1 MSDKVKHTIEI
12 CDNSGYAGGAYQTD
26 NGNIVLE
33 MNMQTAVEL
42 FALLEVHKNNH
53 TDVVYGLLEDMLE
66 DE

>member
-12 CDNSGYAGGAYQTD
+12 CDNSGYAGSAYKTD
-26 NGNIVLE
+26 NDTIVLE

-42 FALLEVHKNNH
+42 FTLLEVHRSNH

-66 DE
+66 VE